1 MAVRGAPAVSA
12 RRLTAL
18 MRRFAETRL
27 LVVGDVML
35 DRFVWGEVERIS
47 PEAPVPVVR
56 VVSDERR
63 LGGAANVA
71 ANLRGLGAR
80 VAAAAVVGE
89 DEAGSWITASLGEMG
104 VSTRGVFRD
113 PVARTT
119 EKHRIMGLPRPQQLA
134 RLDYEDAAGPS
145 EETLRRLA
153 RFTARQASVV
163 DGIVVSDYGKG
174 VVAPALLE
182 LAGDL
187 ARDKGVLV
195 VVDPK
200 RANYEHYRDV
210 ALVTPN
216 KGEAAEASGVAVSD
230 RVSLRK
236 AGRRLLEKWRCEAIL
251 VTLGE
256 DGMSLFR
263 RDGSVRHFP
272 TTARAVFDVTGA
284 GDTVVA
290 VSALALAAG
299 GSREEAAT
307 LANLAA
313 GLVVGG
319 LGTTPVEA
327 RQLRAAIREDV

>member
-12 RRLTAL
+12 RRLTEL
-18 MRRFAETRL
+18 MRRFADTRL

-56 VVSDERR
+56 VVSEERR
-63 LGGAANVA
+63 LGGAANVV
-71 ANLRGLGAR
+71 ANLRGLEAR
-80 VAAAAVVGE
+80 AAVASVVGE
-89 DEAGSWITASLGEMG
+89 DEAGSWITTRLKELD
-104 VSTRGVFRD
+104 VPTRGVFRD
-113 PVARTT
+113 PAVRTT
-119 EKHRIMGLPRPQQLA
+119 EKRRIMGLPRPQQVA
-134 RLDYEDAAGPS
+134 RLDYESEDGPS
-145 EETLRRLA
+145 EATSRRLTRFVA
-153 RFTARQASVV
+153 RHASGV

-174 VVAPALLE
+174 VVASGLLE
-182 LAGDL
+182 LTGDL
-187 ARDKGVLV
+187 ARDKGLLV
-195 VVDPK
+195 AVDPK
-200 RANYEHYRDV
+200 RANHDRYLDA

-216 KGEAAEASGVAVSD
+216 KAEAAEASGVAVSD
-230 RVSLRK
+230 EASLRK

-263 RDGSVRHFP
+263 RDGSFRRFP

-290 VSALALAAG
+290 VGALALAAG
-299 GSREEAAT
+299 GSSEEAAT

-313 GLVVGG
+313 GLVVSR
-319 LGTTPVEA
+319 LGTTPVGA
-327 RQLRAAIREDV
+327 RELRAAIRGSV